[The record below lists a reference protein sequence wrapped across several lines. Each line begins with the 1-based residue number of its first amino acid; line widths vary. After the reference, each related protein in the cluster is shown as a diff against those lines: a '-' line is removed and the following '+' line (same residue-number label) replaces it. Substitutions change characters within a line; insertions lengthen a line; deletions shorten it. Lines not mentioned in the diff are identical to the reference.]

1 MPEQPITIR
10 VANDNDAAPLAIVAE
25 DTFRDSFA
33 RFNTESDMNAHCTK
47 KFGAAQQ
54 LAEIQD
60 PRMLT
65 ILVEAGTS
73 LIAFGQLREG
83 TAPDCV
89 EGRNPREILR
99 LYVDRSKHGKGI
111 AQSLMSA
118 LIDRAVQAGADSVW
132 LGVWESNPRAIAFYN
147 KSGFRAVGEHTFWLG
162 SEKQRDVIMEY
173 RPAAGEKLSVS

>member
-1 MPEQPITIR
+1 MPEPITIR
-10 VANDNDAAPLAIVAE
+10 VANKSDAALLAITAE
-25 DTFRDSFA
+25 ATFRDSFA
-33 RFNTESDMNAHCTK
+33 YANTEADMNAHCTK

-60 PRMLT
+60 PKMLT

-83 TAPDCV
+83 SAPACV
-89 EGRNPREILR
+89 QGLNPREILR
-99 LYVDRSKHGKGI
+99 LYVDRSWHGKGI
-111 AQSLMSA
+111 AQTLMSE

-147 KSGFRAVGEHTFWLG
+147 KSGFRAVGDHTFWLG
-162 SEKQRDVIMEY
+162 SEKQRDVVMEY
-173 RPAAGEKLSVS
+173 RPAAGEQLSVS